1 MAEQC
6 TLNSEINSRE
16 CVTLLCKQLPCA
28 ESIRTLRRPD
38 EHGGRLAE
46 TAEFRVR
53 FNNVTLKSVRRRAQA
68 ENGNGSTGPSACDLG
83 PEKPKRWR
91 HGANEVD
98 DGRGGR

>member
-1 MAEQC
+1 MMPRVVH
-6 TLNSEINSRE
+6 LWPS
-16 CVTLLCKQLPCA
+16 LCKQLPCA

-38 EHGGRLAE
+38 KHGGRLAE

-68 ENGNGSTGPSACDLG
+68 EHSNGSTGPSACDLG
-83 PEKPKRWR
+83 PEQPKGCRQR
-91 HGANEVD
+91 ANEVD